1 MTIDWTNFTPL
12 TSITGGT
19 LLGVAA
25 AIFIYLCG
33 RILGISGI
41 IGGLLKEEVFQQG
54 NLAWRIRF
62 ILGLLLAP
70 VIYYKLSNDSI
81 PSIDSPAITVLI
93 AGILVGIGTTLGSG
107 CTSGHGI
114 CGLSRLSFRSLIAT
128 IIFMGFGVGTVYIT
142 KHLL

>member
-12 TSITGGT
+12 ASLTGGA
-19 LLGVAA
+19 LLGLAA

-41 IGGLLKEEVFQQG
+41 IGGLLKEEVFQQC

-62 ILGLLLAP
+62 ILGLVLAP
-70 VIYYKLSNDSI
+70 VVYYKLSYDSI
-81 PSIDSPAITVLI
+81 PSIDSPAIIVLI

-128 IIFMGFGVGTVYIT
+128 IIFMSFGVGTVYIT

>member
-12 TSITGGT
+12 TSITGGA